1 MSSTLMCCYIHKV
14 IYSMVLPISL
24 QKGNTALHIAC
35 QLGFKHVVSIL
46 KSNNAKTDIKNHVSL
61 PSHFIVVGIGVKF

>member
-1 MSSTLMCCYIHKV
+1 
-14 IYSMVLPISL
+14 MVLRISL

-61 PSHFIVVGIGVKF
+61 PSHFIVVGKSV